1 MLRSLARTPS
11 KAIPRRTF
19 DMRDPAFIRDP
30 YPLLA
35 RLRDETPV
43 FCDPRSNAVFVL
55 RYDDIAGVL
64 RSRGFGR
71 SILHVRT
78 RDELGWPIPDER
90 QAAFDRFD
98 SNHLLST
105 EPPVHTRLRSL
116 ISRAFT
122 HKRVDDLRNRVAAIV
137 ETTLDELKGRATFD
151 LVSEFVEP
159 LPVTVIAEL
168 LGVEPQFRPNLRLWS
183 AAIVKLYEHE
193 HTAQAQRAAND
204 AVIAFDALLRTLIA
218 ARRRDPRDDLITA
231 LAQVEEQGDRIS
243 EDELIGTCMLLLNAG
258 HEATVNG
265 LSAAVQTLMRQ
276 RHAWHDLVNAAAPG
290 PPAPL
295 FATAVDELLRFDTP
309 APLFERWV
317 LEHVQVG
324 GFTLE
329 PGSQVALS
337 YASANRDPAKFARPD
352 ELELRRYP
360 NPHLTFGLGTHWCLG
375 APLARLEMQLA
386 LHALARRY
394 PQLCLVDQCAPPAY
408 GDGFVIRGLA
418 ALPVLHVDGDVNDVL
433 SSRHGSA
440 RTRRVKRCEAELGDR
455 S

>member
-1 MLRSLARTPS
+1 MLRSLARAP
-11 KAIPRRTF
+11 AEALPRRPF
-19 DMRDPAFIRDP
+19 DMLDPAFIRDP
-30 YPLLA
+30 YPQLA
-35 RLRDETPV
+35 RMRDETPV

-64 RSRGFGR
+64 RSRRFGR
-71 SILHVRT
+71 SILHLRT
-78 RDELGWPIPDER
+78 RDELGWPLPDVR

-105 EPPVHTRLRSL
+105 EPPIHTRLRSL

-122 HKRVDDLRNRVAAIV
+122 RKRVDDLRERITAIV
-137 ETTLDELKGRATFD
+137 EATLDDLAGRSAFD
-151 LVSEFVEP
+151 LVSDFVEP

-168 LGVEPQFRPNLRLWS
+168 LGVAPEFRANLRPWS

-193 HTAQAQRAAND
+193 HSADAQAAANA
-204 AVIAFDALLRTLIA
+204 AVIAFDAFLRALIE

-231 LAQVEEQGDRIS
+231 LVQVEEQGDRIS

-265 LSAAVQTLMRQ
+265 LSAAVQTLLRQ
-276 RHAWHDLVNAAAPG
+276 PEAWNELVDCARAPG

-295 FATAVDELLRFDTP
+295 FRTAVDELLRYDTP

-317 LEHVQVG
+317 LDEAEVG

-329 PGSQVALS
+329 PGSQVALL
-337 YASANRDPAKFARPD
+337 YASANRDPARFARPD
-352 ELELRRYP
+352 ELDLRRDP

-375 APLARLEMQLA
+375 APLARLEMQVA

-394 PQLCLVDQCAPPAY
+394 PRLRLAQAAPAVY
-408 GDGFVIRGLA
+408 GGGFVIRGLT
-418 ALPVLHVDGDVNDVL
+418 ALPV
-433 SSRHGSA
+433 A
-440 RTRRVKRCEAELGDR
+440 TQP
-455 S
+455 

>member
-1 MLRSLARTPS
+1 
-11 KAIPRRTF
+11 
-19 DMRDPAFIRDP
+19 MRDPAFIRDP

-35 RLRDETPV
+35 RLRDDAPV

-55 RYDDIAGVL
+55 RYDDITGVL
-64 RSRGFGR
+64 RSRRFGR

-78 RDELGWPIPDER
+78 RDELGWPLPDAR

-122 HKRVDDLRNRVAAIV
+122 LKRVEDLRGRIAAIV
-137 ETTLDELKGRATFD
+137 DTTLDELTGRTTFD
-151 LVSEFVEP
+151 VVSEFVEP

-168 LGVEPQFRPNLRLWS
+168 LGVEPQFRPNLRPWS

-193 HTAQAQRAAND
+193 HNAQAQRAAND
-204 AVIAFDALLRTLIA
+204 AVVAFDAFLRTLIA
-218 ARRRDPRDDLITA
+218 ARRRDPQDDLISA
-231 LAQVEEQGDRIS
+231 LAQVEEEGDRIS

-265 LSAAVQTLMRQ
+265 LSAAVKTLLR
-276 RHAWHDLVNAAAPG
+276 RRDAWDELVDAARAPG

-295 FATAVDELLRFDTP
+295 FATAVDELLRYDTP

-317 LEHVQVG
+317 LEYVQVG

-329 PGSQVALS
+329 PGSQVAL
-337 YASANRDPAKFARPD
+337 
-352 ELELRRYP
+352 
-360 NPHLTFGLGTHWCLG
+360 
-375 APLARLEMQLA
+375 
-386 LHALARRY
+386 
-394 PQLCLVDQCAPPAY
+394 
-408 GDGFVIRGLA
+408 
-418 ALPVLHVDGDVNDVL
+418 
-433 SSRHGSA
+433 
-440 RTRRVKRCEAELGDR
+440 
-455 S
+455 